1 LIGLSITIDGKEA
14 PMLMLTQ
21 VVLTLTLL
29 QTGQT
34 APAVQDAYFDSNG
47 VKIHYT
53 VQGAGEPVL
62 LIHGFTANIPIQWDN
77 PGVTAALAAH
87 YKVIALDNRGH
98 GKSGKPHDAK
108 KYGPEMVEDSIR
120 LLDHLKI
127 KKAHIV
133 GYSMGAMLAGDL
145 LALHPSRCLSVVLG
159 GAGIIRKSSNVEF
172 FETLATSLE
181 KDKSI
186 GPLIDY
192 LTPAGQP
199 KPTADQIKGINFLL
213 STLNDMQALAAVV
226 RSWKSLTVSDDAL
239 KANKVPVLGLVGDR
253 DPLRSS
259 LEDLKGVLAGLKIET
274 IPGGDHMNTFA
285 MPQFAAAIKQFLA
298 KHPAKQTANAQ

>member
-1 LIGLSITIDGKEA
+1 
-14 PMLMLTQ
+14 MLMLTQ
-21 VVLTLTLL
+21 LVFALALA
-29 QTGQT
+29 QT
-34 APAVQDAYFDSNG
+34 AQKTPAVSDAYFDSNG

-53 VQGAGEPVL
+53 VQGSGEPVL

-108 KYGPEMVEDSIR
+108 QYGKEMVEDSIR

-133 GYSMGAMLAGDL
+133 GYSMGAMLAGDI
-145 LALHPSRCLSVVLG
+145 LAQHPDRCLSVVLG
-159 GAGIIRKSSNVEF
+159 GAGVIRKSTNIDF
-172 FETLATSLE
+172 FDTLATSLD

-186 GPLIDY
+186 GPLIEY

-199 KPTADQIKGINFLL
+199 KPTAEQIKGINFLL
-213 STLNDMQALAAVV
+213 STLNDMKALAATV
-226 RSWKSLTVSDDAL
+226 RSWKDLSVSDEAL

-253 DPLRSS
+253 DPLKSS
-259 LEDLKGVLAGLKIET
+259 LDDLKGVLSGLEIET

-285 MPQFAAAIKQFLA
+285 MPQFSAAIQQFLA
-298 KHPAKQTANAQ
+298 RHPAKKAAALNSRE